1 MRMPKDSKG
10 FALVGVIV
18 LSLCLLILTGA
29 LVQWAQ
35 QESKVSV
42 KHQKSTLA
50 FHLAEAAI
58 DRGRWK
64 LQESNTIWDS
74 SGLGTV
80 IDNYDFDK
88 AYADIAG
95 GQYAIR
101 ITSDPSNSDR
111 RIIEGVGRDSSTK
124 EVRRIYAIAERQTLD
139 SAIWSGG
146 EVELKKNSEV
156 HWGPVKSQTEI
167 ELEQSQ
173 ADARFPR
180 MYSRGKIERIDEDPA
195 PANTDNTQYWAYF
208 DVPPRP
214 LIDFNALKSSAQANG
229 TYFPEGD
236 TWQDAYPGSPNF
248 DCDKPPCKN
257 NEAVYLPKI
266 DDSLIWYFEKD
277 FKLKKGTFITGVVIT
292 MKQFKVEGD
301 MECKG
306 FYSATPPA
314 NAWME
319 YRNLN
324 GTGDT
329 AAADEWYADAGGGP
343 PSAVSA
349 TFTWQSAGSPLK
361 RDGVAKGVCF
371 KGFVY
376 AKEEFEIKKET
387 IVHGMIIVEKDEVE
401 NSKSTIVF
409 YDKDSANDVT
419 IARTTVNI
427 VEWREQP
434 GSWPAGL

>member
-1 MRMPKDSKG
+1 MGGLKKSEG
-10 FALVGVIV
+10 FALVGVIL
-18 LSLCLLILTGA
+18 LSVCLLILTGA
-29 LVQWAQ
+29 LVQWIR
-35 QESKVSV
+35 QESRVSV
-42 KHQKSTLA
+42 KQQKSTLA

-64 LQESNTIWDS
+64 LQESNSIWDQT
-74 SGLGTV
+74 GQGTPLT
-80 IDNYDFDK
+80 NYNFDK
-88 AYADIAG
+88 AYKDIVG

-101 ITSDPSNSDR
+101 ITSVSNNSDQ

-156 HWGPVKSQTEI
+156 HWGPIKSQTDI

-173 ADARFPR
+173 ADAGFPR
-180 MYSRGKIERIDEDPA
+180 MYSRGKIELIDENSNP
-195 PANTDNTQYWAYF
+195 PNTDNVQYWAFF

-236 TWQDAYPGSPNF
+236 TWEDAYPGSPNF
-248 DCDKPPCKN
+248 DCDKDPCKN
-257 NEAVYLPKI
+257 NEATYLPKI
-266 DDSLIWYFEKD
+266 DDGLIWYFEKD
-277 FKLKKGTFITGVVIT
+277 FKLKKGTFVTGVVVT

-301 MECKG
+301 VECKG
-306 FYSATPPA
+306 YYSAAPPA

-319 YRNLN
+319 YRKI
-324 GTGDT
+324 DT
-329 AAADEWYADAGGGP
+329 SAADQWYADAGGGP
-343 PSAVSA
+343 PSTLSA
-349 TFTWQSAGSPLK
+349 NFTWQSSGSPLK
-361 RDGVAKGVCF
+361 RDGIAKGVCF
-371 KGFVY
+371 RGFVY

-409 YDKDSANDVT
+409 YDKDAGKNVT

-427 VEWREQP
+427 VVWREQP
-434 GSWPAGL
+434 GAWPPGL